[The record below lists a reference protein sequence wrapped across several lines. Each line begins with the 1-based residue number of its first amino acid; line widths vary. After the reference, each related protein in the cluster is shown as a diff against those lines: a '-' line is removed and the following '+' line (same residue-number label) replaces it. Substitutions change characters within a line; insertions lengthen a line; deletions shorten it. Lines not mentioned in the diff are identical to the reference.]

1 MLERDYIQ
9 PPEPKQLEDWDMETE
24 AEITFDDVEYK
35 AMIYYYLRYGQ
46 CYLYN
51 AFIGGISISLNL
63 TKKEKYNIEYKLD
76 RMREQKLEY
85 YRNF

>member
-9 PPEPKQLEDWDMETE
+9 PPAPTQNNDWDLETE

-35 AMIYYYLRYGQ
+35 AMIYYYLRGGQ

-51 AFIGGISISLNL
+51 AFIGGISIGLNL
-63 TKKEKYNIEYKLD
+63 TEKEKYDIELKLD
-76 RMREQKLEY
+76 NIREQKLEY